1 MNANDENYRRECE
14 AREWINRGYTSKPM
28 VDQLIMRIT
37 EIRGKEAA
45 EELRAEMRKQWR
57 LKNDML

>member
-14 AREWINRGYTSKPM
+14 ARKLIKRGYTSKPM